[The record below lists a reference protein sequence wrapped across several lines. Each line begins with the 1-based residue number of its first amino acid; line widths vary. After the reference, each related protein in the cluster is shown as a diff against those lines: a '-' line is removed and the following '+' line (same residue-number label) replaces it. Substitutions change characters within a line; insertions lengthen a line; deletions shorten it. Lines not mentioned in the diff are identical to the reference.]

1 MTIRQVAE
9 AADVSPALVM
19 HHFKSKA
26 GLRESVDRYVLKLL
40 DGMLGEG
47 TTGSGSLAEAVLA
60 HLPPGSPVP
69 VYLRRLLAGSDEAGG
84 RLFRRLFA
92 LSRAQLDAMVE
103 AGVAAPG
110 EDPAV
115 RAAFLMVND
124 LAVLLLRDRLTDVL
138 GSDPLSV
145 DGMTRWANEAMSIY
159 GGGLQGPG
167 PPARA

>member
-1 MTIRQVAE
+1 M
-9 AADVSPALVM
+9 
-19 HHFKSKA
+19 
-26 GLRESVDRYVLKLL
+26 
-40 DGMLGEG
+40 
-47 TTGSGSLAEAVLA
+47 
-60 HLPPGSPVP
+60 
-69 VYLRRLLAGSDEAGG
+69 
-84 RLFRRLFA
+84 
-92 LSRAQLDAMVE
+92 
-103 AGVAAPG
+103 AAPG